1 LLGIKVE
8 DLTPKNRKDF
18 RIAAKEGVLITE
30 VRPGSQLARIGVRAG
45 DLLRQID
52 EAGTANHEEFRKV
65 VVKVRLKA
73 SLVLMIQ
80 RGEQGYYVTVS
91 P

>member
-1 LLGIKVE
+1 VE

-18 RIAAKEGVLITE
+18 RIAVREGVLITE
-30 VRPGSQLARIGVRAG
+30 VRSGSQLARIGLRAG
-45 DLLRQID
+45 DVLRQID
-52 EAGTANHEEFRKV
+52 EAGIASHDEFRKV
-65 VVKVRLKA
+65 VVKVRQKP